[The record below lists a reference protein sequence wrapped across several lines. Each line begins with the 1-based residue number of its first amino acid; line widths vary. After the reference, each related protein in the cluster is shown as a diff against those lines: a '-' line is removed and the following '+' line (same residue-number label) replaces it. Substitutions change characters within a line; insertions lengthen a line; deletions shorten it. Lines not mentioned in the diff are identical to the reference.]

1 MAESKLKADQIVAGG
16 IRLLQLLTAAPNQS
30 VSIARACSALGV
42 QVSDLDRIVEIVSS
56 LSDRSTGVRAIID
69 MDEKTISLGGDAARL
84 VPLRL
89 SINDAAVLR
98 YVLASLNIDQSTR
111 LRIQAALDDPSQLQ
125 TQMISLAEPARYGSF
140 YQKLLEAIEDGVRL
154 RMGYRSIDEKEPRVR
169 TIDPYR
175 LVSKES
181 ATYLDAWDVEQ
192 DAQRKYRLDRI
203 SSLEVTEESAIHH
216 PFDRTDIQE
225 SLEKSGVRA
234 LVRCNKS
241 YLPLITWSGIMR
253 TEDQGD
259 ETVVL
264 EICLASKSWL
274 FDQVLAAAGNLL
286 ILEPQELRTEFISY
300 AERLI
305 LLEP

>member
-169 TIDPYR
+169 IIDPYR
-175 LVSKES
+175 LASEES

-203 SSLEVTEESAIHH
+203 SSLEVAEESAIHH
-216 PFDRTDIQE
+216 PFDRTDIQK
-225 SLEKSGVRA
+225 SLEKSGIPA

-300 AERLI
+300 AKRLI
-305 LLEP
+305 LPEP

>member
-98 YVLASLNIDQSTR
+98 FVLASLNIDQSTR

-175 LVSKES
+175 LVSEES
-181 ATYLDAWDVEQ
+181 ATYPDAWDVDQ

-225 SLEKSGVRA
+225 SLEKSGIRA

-300 AERLI
+300 AKRLI
-305 LLEP
+305 LPEP

>member
-1 MAESKLKADQIVAGG
+1 MAEPKLKADQIVAGG

-30 VSIARACSALGV
+30 VSIARACAVLGV
-42 QVSDLDRIVEIVSS
+42 QASDLDRIVEIVSS

-98 YVLASLNIDQSTR
+98 YVLTSLNIDQDTR

-154 RMGYRSIDEKEPRVR
+154 HMGYRSAEEKEPRVR
-169 TIDPYR
+169 IIDLYR
-175 LVSKES
+175 LVSEGS
-181 ATYLDAWDVEQ
+181 ATYLDAWDVEV
-192 DAQRKYRLDRI
+192 DEQRKYRLDRI
-203 SSLEVTEESAIHH
+203 SSLKMTDESAIHH
-216 PFDRTDIQE
+216 PFDRADIQE
-225 SLEKSGVRA
+225 SLKKSGIRA
-234 LVRCNKS
+234 LVRCSKT

-259 ETVVL
+259 ETVIL
-264 EICLASKSWL
+264 EICLTSKSWL
-274 FDQVLAAAGNLL
+274 FDQVLAAAGDLL
-286 ILEPQELRTEFISY
+286 ILEPQALRTEFTSY
-300 AERLI
+300 AQSLI
-305 LLEP
+305 LPES

>member
-30 VSIARACSALGV
+30 VSIARACSALGI
-42 QVSDLDRIVEIVSS
+42 QVSDLDGIVEIVSS

-154 RMGYRSIDEKEPRVR
+154 RIGYRSIDEKEPRVR

-175 LVSKES
+175 LVSGES

-253 TEDQGD
+253 TEDQDD

-300 AERLI
+300 AKRLI
-305 LLEP
+305 LPEP

>member
-42 QVSDLDRIVEIVSS
+42 QASDLDRIVEIVSS

-154 RMGYRSIDEKEPRVR
+154 LMGYRSIDEKEPRVR

-175 LVSKES
+175 LVSEES
-181 ATYLDAWDVEQ
+181 ATYLDAWDVDQ

-216 PFDRTDIQE
+216 PFDRTDIQK
-225 SLEKSGVRA
+225 SLEKSSIRA

-253 TEDQGD
+253 TEDQDD

-305 LLEP
+305 LPEP

>member
-30 VSIARACSALGV
+30 VSIARVCSALGV

-154 RMGYRSIDEKEPRVR
+154 RMGYRSIDEKEPHVR
-169 TIDPYR
+169 TIDAYR
-175 LVSKES
+175 LVSEES

-253 TEDQGD
+253 TEDQDD

-264 EICLASKSWL
+264 EIYLASKSWL

-305 LLEP
+305 LPEP

>member
-42 QVSDLDRIVEIVSS
+42 QTSDLDRIV
-56 LSDRSTGVRAIID
+56 AIID

-175 LVSKES
+175 LVSEES

-234 LVRCNKS
+234 LLRCNKS
-241 YLPLITWSGIMR
+241 YLPLIAWSGIMR

-300 AERLI
+300 AEHLV
-305 LLEP
+305 LSES

>member
-42 QVSDLDRIVEIVSS
+42 QISDLDRIVEIVSS

-169 TIDPYR
+169 TIDSYR
-175 LVSKES
+175 LVSEES

-225 SLEKSGVRA
+225 SLEKSGIRA

-300 AERLI
+300 AKRLI
-305 LLEP
+305 LPEP

>member
-175 LVSKES
+175 LVSEES
-181 ATYLDAWDVEQ
+181 ATHLDAWDVEQ

-216 PFDRTDIQE
+216 PFDRTDIQK
-225 SLEKSGVRA
+225 SLEKSGIPA

-300 AERLI
+300 AKRLI
-305 LLEP
+305 LPEP

>member
-84 VPLRL
+84 VPMRL

-175 LVSKES
+175 LVSEES

-216 PFDRTDIQE
+216 PFDRTDIQK
-225 SLEKSGVRA
+225 SLEKSGIPA

-241 YLPLITWSGIMR
+241 YLPLITWFGIMR

-300 AERLI
+300 AKRLI
-305 LLEP
+305 LPEP

>member
-30 VSIARACSALGV
+30 VSIARACSALGI

-175 LVSKES
+175 LVSGES

-253 TEDQGD
+253 TEDQDD

-300 AERLI
+300 AKRLI
-305 LLEP
+305 LPEP

>member
-1 MAESKLKADQIVAGG
+1 MAEPKLKADQIVAGG

-30 VSIARACSALGV
+30 VSIARACAVLGV
-42 QVSDLDRIVEIVSS
+42 QASDLDRIVEIVSS

-98 YVLASLNIDQSTR
+98 YVLTSLNIDQDTR

-154 RMGYRSIDEKEPRVR
+154 HMGYRSAEEKEPRVR
-169 TIDPYR
+169 IIDLYR
-175 LVSKES
+175 LVSEGS
-181 ATYLDAWDVEQ
+181 ATYLDAWDVEV
-192 DAQRKYRLDRI
+192 DEQRKYRLDRI
-203 SSLEVTEESAIHH
+203 SSLEMTDESAIHH
-216 PFDRTDIQE
+216 PFDRADIQE
-225 SLEKSGVRA
+225 SLKKSGIRA
-234 LVRCNKS
+234 LVRCSKT

-259 ETVVL
+259 ETVIL
-264 EICLASKSWL
+264 EICLTSKSWL
-274 FDQVLAAAGNLL
+274 FDQVLAAAGDLL
-286 ILEPQELRTEFISY
+286 ILEPQALRTEFTSY
-300 AERLI
+300 AQSLI
-305 LLEP
+305 LPES

>member
-1 MAESKLKADQIVAGG
+1 M
-16 IRLLQLLTAAPNQS
+16 
-30 VSIARACSALGV
+30 LGV
-42 QVSDLDRIVEIVSS
+42 QASDLDRIVEIVSS

-98 YVLASLNIDQSTR
+98 YVLTSLNIDQNTR

-154 RMGYRSIDEKEPRVR
+154 HMGYRSAEEKEPRVR
-169 TIDPYR
+169 IIDPYR
-175 LVSKES
+175 LVSEGS
-181 ATYLDAWDVEQ
+181 ATYLDAWDVEV
-192 DAQRKYRLDRI
+192 DEQRKYRLDRI
-203 SSLEVTEESAIHH
+203 SSLKMTDESAIHH
-216 PFDRTDIQE
+216 PFDRADIQE
-225 SLEKSGVRA
+225 SLEKSGIRA
-234 LVRCNKS
+234 LVRCSKT

-259 ETVVL
+259 ETVIL
-264 EICLASKSWL
+264 EICLTSKSWL
-274 FDQVLAAAGNLL
+274 FDQVLAAAGDLL
-286 ILEPQELRTEFISY
+286 ILEPQALRTEFTSY
-300 AERLI
+300 AQSLI
-305 LLEP
+305 LPES

>member
-1 MAESKLKADQIVAGG
+1 M
-16 IRLLQLLTAAPNQS
+16 RLL
-30 VSIARACSALGV
+30 
-42 QVSDLDRIVEIVSS
+42 
-56 LSDRSTGVRAIID
+56 
-69 MDEKTISLGGDAARL
+69 
-84 VPLRL
+84 
-89 SINDAAVLR
+89 
-98 YVLASLNIDQSTR
+98 
-111 LRIQAALDDPSQLQ
+111 
-125 TQMISLAEPARYGSF
+125 
-140 YQKLLEAIEDGVRL
+140 
-154 RMGYRSIDEKEPRVR
+154 MGYRSIDEKEPRVR

-175 LVSKES
+175 LVSEES

-241 YLPLITWSGIMR
+241 YLPLITWSGITH

-286 ILEPQELRTEFISY
+286 ILEPQGLRTEFVSY

-305 LLEP
+305 LAES

>member
-1 MAESKLKADQIVAGG
+1 
-16 IRLLQLLTAAPNQS
+16 
-30 VSIARACSALGV
+30 
-42 QVSDLDRIVEIVSS
+42 
-56 LSDRSTGVRAIID
+56 

-175 LVSKES
+175 LVSEES

-253 TEDQGD
+253 TEDQDD

-305 LLEP
+305 LPEP

>member
-1 MAESKLKADQIVAGG
+1 MAEPKLKADQIVAGG

-30 VSIARACSALGV
+30 VSIARACAVLGV
-42 QVSDLDRIVEIVSS
+42 QASDLDRIVEIVSS

-98 YVLASLNIDQSTR
+98 YVLTSLNIDQNTR

-140 YQKLLEAIEDGVRL
+140 DQKLLEAIEDSVRL
-154 RMGYRSIDEKEPRVR
+154 HMGYRSAEEKEPRVR
-169 TIDPYR
+169 IIDPYR
-175 LVSKES
+175 LVSEGS
-181 ATYLDAWDVEQ
+181 ATYLDAWDVEV
-192 DAQRKYRLDRI
+192 DEQRKYRLDRI
-203 SSLEVTEESAIHH
+203 SSLKMTDESAIHH
-216 PFDRTDIQE
+216 PFDRADIQE
-225 SLEKSGVRA
+225 SLKKSGIRA
-234 LVRCNKS
+234 LVRCSKT

-259 ETVVL
+259 ETVIL
-264 EICLASKSWL
+264 EICLTSKSWL
-274 FDQVLAAAGNLL
+274 FDQVLAAAGDLL
-286 ILEPQELRTEFISY
+286 ILEPQALRTEFTSY
-300 AERLI
+300 AQSLI
-305 LLEP
+305 LPES

>member
-1 MAESKLKADQIVAGG
+1 MAEPKLKADQIVAGG

-30 VSIARACSALGV
+30 VSIARACAVLGV
-42 QVSDLDRIVEIVSS
+42 QASDLDRIVEIVSS

-98 YVLASLNIDQSTR
+98 YVLTSLNIDQNTR

-154 RMGYRSIDEKEPRVR
+154 HMGYRSAEEKEPRVR
-169 TIDPYR
+169 IIDLYR
-175 LVSKES
+175 LVSEGS
-181 ATYLDAWDVEQ
+181 ATYLDAWDVEV
-192 DAQRKYRLDRI
+192 DEQRKYRLDRI
-203 SSLEVTEESAIHH
+203 SSLEMTDESAIHH
-216 PFDRTDIQE
+216 PFDRADIQE
-225 SLEKSGVRA
+225 SLKKSGIRA
-234 LVRCNKS
+234 LVRCSKT

-259 ETVVL
+259 ETVIL
-264 EICLASKSWL
+264 EICLTSKSWL
-274 FDQVLAAAGNLL
+274 FDQVLAAAGDLL
-286 ILEPQELRTEFISY
+286 ILEPQALRTEFTSY
-300 AERLI
+300 AQSLI
-305 LLEP
+305 LPES